1 MIVTF
6 PVAIKTAMILAAG
19 RGERMRPLTDE
30 VPKPLLKI
38 NDRPLIEYH
47 ILALEKSGFSRI
59 VINHAWLGQ
68 QIVDYLGDGQ
78 RFGVQIIYSPEA
90 TALETAGGII
100 NALPVLCPDGVNPT
114 FAVVNADIFC
124 DYDYTK
130 LPTHLGNDLAH
141 LVLVNNPPHNPA
153 GDFAIES
160 GRLGQ
165 QSEPRFTF
173 SGIGLYHRDLFTG
186 RQAGSL
192 RLAVVLRDAI
202 TRDRVRGEV
211 YAGQWIDIGTPERL
225 AQLNTM
231 ERIAHYDR

>member
-1 MIVTF
+1 MVTF
-6 PVAIKTAMILAAG
+6 FVAIKTAMILAAG

-38 NDRPLIEYH
+38 NGRPLIEYH
-47 ILALEKSGFSRI
+47 IQALEKSGFSRI
-59 VINHAWLGQ
+59 IINHAWLGHK
-68 QIVDYLGDGQ
+68 IVDYLGDGP

-100 NALPVLCPDGVNPT
+100 NALPLLCPGVDNST

-124 DYDYTK
+124 DYDYRM
-130 LPTHLGNDLAH
+130 LPTDLGNDLAH

-165 QSEPRFTF
+165 QSAQQFTF
-173 SGIGLYHRDLFTG
+173 SGIGLYHRDLFTSYQPG
-186 RQAGSL
+186 RL
-192 RLAVVLRDAI
+192 RLAVVLHDAI
-202 TRDRVRGEV
+202 TRERVRGEV
-211 YAGQWIDIGTPERL
+211 YSGQWTDIGTPQRL
-225 AQLNTM
+225 AQLNIM
-231 ERIAHYDR
+231 E